1 MSSSKDKIRKL
12 PKIIP
17 WIGGKHYMISKLLP
31 LIPKHDIYI
40 EPFVGGGSLF
50 FAKIPA
56 KINVISDIEP
66 SLINFYKEVSKGNLC
81 KDINHWPE
89 AWNKKDKLIYLKD
102 IFNKAKK
109 NINSLNSFEYLL
121 YINMLPVPSDDCIKN
136 QCGTKVNLNSKNQT
150 KINRIINNDMIIN
163 KLKYCNKYYNLL
175 KNTIILNQDYKT
187 VIKKYDN
194 KNAFIYLDPPY
205 LTAQKIIYSNFPDIK
220 EIVKTLTTIKGK
232 FILSYSYYEALIK
245 MVNNN
250 FNIYT
255 IDMYYP
261 SKKKTVEELIITN
274 YKLENKNE

>member
-81 KDINHWPE
+81 KYINHWPE

-175 KNTIILNQDYKT
+175 KDTIILNQDYKT

-205 LTAQKIIYSNFPDIK
+205 ITAQKRIYSNFPDIK

-232 FILSYSYYEALIK
+232 FILSYSYYEPLIK
-245 MVNNN
+245 LVNNK